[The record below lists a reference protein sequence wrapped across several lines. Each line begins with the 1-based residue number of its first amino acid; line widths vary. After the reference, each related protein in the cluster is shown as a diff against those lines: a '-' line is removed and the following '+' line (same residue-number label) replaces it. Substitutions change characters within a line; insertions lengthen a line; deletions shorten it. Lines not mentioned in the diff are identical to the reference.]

1 MDPLPLPLGGEARWG
16 CSPASGDARLHLAS
30 PSQPLP
36 AGEGLVS
43 FAGYA
48 AIFDRVDRGNDVV
61 RPGAFAASLARG
73 APVPLLWQHDP
84 ARVIGTVAMLAE
96 DKRGLRVVGR
106 VEPRIGALVAAGA
119 VTGLSF
125 GYRVQTAAGSNPR
138 ELIAVELV
146 EVSLVKRP
154 MQPLARVIAVGV

>member
-1 MDPLPLPLGGEARWG
+1 MVRGIGTAPWMLKQVQHDGENFR
-16 CSPASGDARLHLAS
+16 
-30 PSQPLP
+30 
-36 AGEGLVS
+36 VS

-48 AIFDRVDRGNDVV
+48 AIFDGVDRGNDVM

-96 DKRGLRVVGR
+96 DQRGLRVVGR
-106 VEPRIGALVAAGA
+106 VEPRIGALLAAGA